1 MLGFFRRNLNFNLLA
16 IVIFAICLHIYYM
29 VRFTVSPVDWS
40 WGFFSKSFGFLD
52 SQYPRIIFSILL
64 ISIQAILLNRLVVKH
79 KLSRALS
86 TIPGALF
93 VLLTCLFLESEIFH
107 PAMLANLFF
116 ILGMGSLFGIYKKH
130 LPIATIFNSGLFIAI
145 ATLIYPPYIIFTL
158 VLILGLLSLRNL
170 EIREFLQM
178 LSGVLTPIFLIGV
191 YFFYKGELHLVSQ
204 HFLGNMALPWKNAAL
219 DIFTWTKPL
228 LVIITIV
235 FLILFNSSNKKKKK
249 FDAIKKIE
257 LCYWLLLLSLFS
269 LFFKDGLTENHLII
283 VSVPIAILG
292 GLHLETKENQIL
304 KEFFFIFLIGLFVA
318 FQLQII

>member
-1 MLGFFRRNLNFNLLA
+1 
-16 IVIFAICLHIYYM
+16 M

-52 SQYPRIIFSILL
+52 SQ
-64 ISIQAILLNRLVVKH
+64 
-79 KLSRALS
+79 
-86 TIPGALF
+86 
-93 VLLTCLFLESEIFH
+93 
-107 PAMLANLFF
+107 ANLFF

-145 ATLIYPPYIIFTL
+145 AALIYPPYIIFTL

-283 VSVPIAILG
+283 VSVPIVPTSD
-292 GLHLETKENQIL
+292 HLARNLVVYPCIKHRSKLRRCQINYFGCD
-304 KEFFFIFLIGLFVA
+304 KSIFIDIY
-318 FQLQII
+318 